1 MLPAHIEFVLFGW
14 MVQLVMGMA
23 FWILP
28 RFATPPVRG
37 NEKPAWA
44 ALVLVNTGIWLIA
57 LSVSVVADPWLTL
70 VGRLAEAVGVMAFA
84 VHAWPRIKGV

>member
-44 ALVLVNTGIWLIA
+44 ALLLVNIGIWLLA
-57 LSVSVVADPWLTL
+57 LSVLVTNELWLIL
-70 VGRLAEAVGVMAFA
+70 LGQLAQAAGVMAFA
-84 VHAWPRIKGV
+84 IHA